1 MSDHKLDVSVAQMRA
16 DAGDLRQLC
25 ADFNAQKTDVF
36 DAGRALDATWE
47 GDASQKFAARLRQD
61 EPSFDELYRVIL
73 DYCQAIE
80 DSAVEY
86 ERTEAGLVGEI
97 GRIGQ

>member
-1 MSDHKLDVSVAQMRA
+1 MSDYKIDVSVAQMRQ
-16 DAGDLRQLC
+16 DAADLRQMC
-25 ADFNAQKTDVF
+25 AEFNAQKSEVF

-47 GDASQKFAARLRQD
+47 GDASQKFAYRLRTD
-61 EPSFDELYRVIL
+61 EPAFDELYRVIL

-86 ERTEAGLVGEI
+86 ERTEQALAGEI
-97 GRIGQ
+97 GRIGM